1 MDSWKNKQPIPFLAR
16 QRRKP
21 AVSQVIA
28 TSSRSARNR
37 FVSEAVPTHNKPS
50 KMNHPLFIDVQSSY
64 SRHLESI
71 AQPANTRRIKK
82 ASEPPLIDQ
91 VDVLGSIPRVQ
102 NGTELNY
109 RTIPQPNR
117 VHWDPAIDR
126 RCDAACSGL
135 TTADEPVTE
144 LEKGTRDR
152 TASRFA
158 SNDLNIT
165 INEEVTTGGNET
177 NISIKSAS
185 LKAFF
190 QSKNI
195 RIPHGFSDEVH
206 LNDCVVPTT
215 CDVCQICPPWTK
227 ICILEICIHKI
238 CVYCFYNVY
247 MPHQPIARCPVANC
261 TTVTSSVVDVNHNF
275 DQQYRHHIDS
285 NNVAKGRSPVNNQA
299 NFSIPQQKLVGE
311 SFIQAGRDG

>member
-64 SRHLESI
+64 SRQLESI

-144 LEKGTRDR
+144 LEK
-152 TASRFA
+152 
-158 SNDLNIT
+158 
-165 INEEVTTGGNET
+165 
-177 NISIKSAS
+177 
-185 LKAFF
+185 
-190 QSKNI
+190 
-195 RIPHGFSDEVH
+195 DEVH